1 MNTAPSSISH
11 VLLDIEGTTCPVS
24 FVAATLFPYAR
35 ARLQPFLQAHGQD
48 ADLQTLLSDLNAAWH
63 SAHHEAKK
71 PQNEPPSLDQ
81 LCSFLQKLID
91 ADRKLTA
98 LKDLQGLIW
107 NEGYA
112 DGELCHSPVP
122 RCATNP
128 EALAC
133 RWPATGGV
141 FIRIRSGPATA
152 LRAQQRR

>member
-71 PQNEPPSLDQ
+71 PQNEPPSLD
-81 LCSFLQKLID
+81 
-91 ADRKLTA
+91 
-98 LKDLQGLIW
+98 
-107 NEGYA
+107 
-112 DGELCHSPVP
+112 HS
-122 RCATNP
+122 A
-128 EALAC
+128 A
-133 RWPATGGV
+133 
-141 FIRIRSGPATA
+141 FFKS
-152 LRAQQRR
+152 